1 MCESS
6 SASKKQMTECIFKN
20 VNNSSKLVICQQQF
34 KINFFSDLSRFH
46 LNHTEDTHKTHTTL
60 CYMYLRAFFIYV
72 SHQIDLVCS
81 VVKFSSLLT
90 SRQKITFFVY
100 FINSHS
106 YARAKFPDVFGS
118 FDLFFTKVK

>member
-20 VNNSSKLVICQQQF
+20 VNNSSKLVI
-34 KINFFSDLSRFH
+34 FFSDHSHVF
-46 LNHTEDTHKTHTTL
+46 TSTTQKDTPKTHTTL
-60 CYMYLRAFFIYV
+60 HYMYLRAFFIYI

-106 YARAKFPDVFGS
+106 YARAKFPDIFGS